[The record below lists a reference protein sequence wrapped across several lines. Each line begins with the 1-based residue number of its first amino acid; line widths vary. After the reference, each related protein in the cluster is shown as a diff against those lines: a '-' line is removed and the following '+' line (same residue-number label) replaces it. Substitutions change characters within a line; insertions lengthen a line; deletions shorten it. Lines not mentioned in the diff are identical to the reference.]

1 MVMSPL
7 GCGESGPEMARVSGT
22 VTYQGKPV
30 PKGAI
35 ACVATDPGR
44 PNATGKLDANGY
56 YRLQTREAGD
66 GAQLGDYDVTISS
79 RDDTPMNIG
88 GQNVVPQFI
97 PKKAAQPQRL
107 TPAKYEDPKTS
118 GLRRTVKSGSNE
130 FNLELTD

>member
-1 MVMSPL
+1 
-7 GCGESGPEMARVSGT
+7 MARVSGT

-30 PKGAI
+30 PKGTI
-35 ACVATDPGR
+35 AFVATDLGR

-79 RDDTPMNIG
+79 RDDTPMNIS
-88 GQNVVPQFI
+88 GQNVVPQFV
-97 PKKAAQPQRL
+97 PKKPAKPQRL
-107 TPAKYEDPKTS
+107 TPEKYEDPKKS